1 MSDDD
6 HIDDVDLDPT
16 IEPQSSRA
24 WLAAIKDA
32 ETAFEAYQSHAD
44 NIDKLFADLERL
56 ANDSRDRE
64 FQIFWANIQVLGP
77 SVYARPPVPVIVPRF
92 KDRRPVYRVSS
103 ELLER
108 STVVAFELAD
118 INAVMLQIRDDL
130 NIVARGAAWVRYETR
145 GESRTESERVCF
157 EHLDRKDFLHEP
169 ARKWAEV
176 GWVARRG
183 WMTRK
188 EMRKRFGRTSGK
200 AYQDAVFAVRKDDR
214 DNGAADNR
222 KKAGVWEIWSKTE
235 DRVVWVT
242 EGVDALLDDG
252 KPHLTLEGFFPCP
265 QPAYGTV
272 QRRSLVPVPDYA
284 LYKDQVEEAN
294 HLTSRIHAIADAIQA
309 RGFYPAGN
317 TEMGDAIEAAIKT
330 VDDRRVLIPISNW
343 AAFGPGGTGDPI
355 VWLPIEALAN
365 TVTGLVALRRQV
377 IDDIYQI
384 VGLSD
389 IMRGSTEKE
398 ETATAQQI
406 KAQFGGVRVRDKQA
420 ELIRVAR
427 DMVRIGAEIMAENF
441 SPKTLLEMSQ
451 MEIETDA
458 DIKRKVEEVAARA
471 EEEFKAKFEQARS
484 DPKLMEAAQQN
495 PQAAQQKVM
504 ELRQQITVQAQEA
517 IDKLN
522 ETPTLEK
529 VTAFLRDQR
538 IRPFVLDI
546 ETDSTIAP
554 DEQAEKEARAEF
566 LAALGGMIQQ
576 FGPVLAATP
585 EMAPVVGELI
595 KFALA
600 PFRAGRELEGK
611 IDEAIDALVAKSRQP
626 RPDPEAE
633 KLKGEM
639 AMRQQEMQG
648 KAQIEMAKL
657 QADQQGRQVDAQL
670 KQQEN
675 EAKLQQIEA
684 KMQQDRERHQME
696 MERLRLEMAA
706 LQQKV
711 AADMQMAQIKQQTIV
726 QQADIAARSADQQAA
741 QADQAF
747 QQKAALAEQ
756 AATHKMQQGPV

>member
-1 MSDDD
+1 
-6 HIDDVDLDPT
+6 
-16 IEPQSSRA
+16 
-24 WLAAIKDA
+24 
-32 ETAFEAYQSHAD
+32 
-44 NIDKLFADLERL
+44 
-56 ANDSRDRE
+56 
-64 FQIFWANIQVLGP
+64 
-77 SVYARPPVPVIVPRF
+77 
-92 KDRRPVYRVSS
+92 
-103 ELLER
+103 
-108 STVVAFELAD
+108 
-118 INAVMLQIRDDL
+118 
-130 NIVARGAAWVRYETR
+130 
-145 GESRTESERVCF
+145 
-157 EHLDRKDFLHEP
+157 
-169 ARKWAEV
+169 
-176 GWVARRG
+176 
-183 WMTRK
+183 
-188 EMRKRFGRTSGK
+188 
-200 AYQDAVFAVRKDDR
+200 
-214 DNGAADNR
+214 
-222 KKAGVWEIWSKTE
+222 
-235 DRVVWVT
+235 
-242 EGVDALLDDG
+242 
-252 KPHLTLEGFFPCP
+252 
-265 QPAYGTV
+265 
-272 QRRSLVPVPDYA
+272 
-284 LYKDQVEEAN
+284 
-294 HLTSRIHAIADAIQA
+294 
-309 RGFYPAGN
+309 
-317 TEMGDAIEAAIKT
+317 
-330 VDDRRVLIPISNW
+330 
-343 AAFGPGGTGDPI
+343 
-355 VWLPIEALAN
+355 
-365 TVTGLVALRRQV
+365 
-377 IDDIYQI
+377 
-384 VGLSD
+384 
-389 IMRGSTEKE
+389 
-398 ETATAQQI
+398 
-406 KAQFGGVRVRDKQA
+406 
-420 ELIRVAR
+420 
-427 DMVRIGAEIMAENF
+427 
-441 SPKTLLEMSQ
+441 
-451 MEIETDA
+451 
-458 DIKRKVEEVAARA
+458 
-471 EEEFKAKFEQARS
+471 
-484 DPKLMEAAQQN
+484 
-495 PQAAQQKVM
+495 M